1 MDFDERLRRAV
12 ERGRRKNEQAEA
24 EAKAKALSADEC
36 KRLHSKY
43 RLELSEHIEQ
53 SIGRMIDYFPGF
65 EKEIIFGEQ
74 GWGAAV
80 TRDDLNMSR
89 GQRSSARSRFEISV
103 RPYSEYQVL
112 DIAAKGTV
120 HNKELFQRNQFER
133 IADVQIDEFVQ
144 RIDQWVLEFAE
155 LFAAKA

>member
-12 ERGRRKNEQAEA
+12 ERGRRKNEAAEA
-24 EAKAKALSADEC
+24 EAKAKAMSADET

-43 RLELSEHIEQ
+43 RLELSDHIEK
-53 SIGRMIDYFPGF
+53 SVARMIDYFPGF

-80 TRDDLNMSR
+80 TRDDLTMSS
-89 GQRSSARSRFEISV
+89 GQRTSARSRFEVCV
-103 RPYSEYQVL
+103 RPLSDYHVL
-112 DIAAKGTV
+112 DVAAKGMI
-120 HNKELFQRNQFER
+120 HNKELFQRNHFER
-133 IADVQIDEFVQ
+133 VEDAQCDEYIQ

-155 LFAAKA
+155 LFASKA